1 MTVLALKRFITLVS
15 KMGKLPFFSHPPGL
29 GLGRR
34 SQQGGM
40 SSLSGTG
47 RQ

>member
-15 KMGKLPFFSHPPGL
+15 KMGKLPFFFHPLGL
-29 GLGRR
+29 GLGERNW
-34 SQQGGM
+34 QGGM
-40 SSLSGTG
+40 SSFSGIS